1 MAVDGRWKSCQYKH
15 ELECGTE
22 LSVVCKLG
30 QSIAAMNASDARQG
44 DALEL
49 TVSCQ

>member
-1 MAVDGRWKSCQYKH
+1 MTVDGRWKSCQYKH

-22 LSVVCKLG
+22 LSVLCELG
-30 QSIAAMNASDARQG
+30 QSTAARNASDARQG
-44 DALEL
+44 DAREL